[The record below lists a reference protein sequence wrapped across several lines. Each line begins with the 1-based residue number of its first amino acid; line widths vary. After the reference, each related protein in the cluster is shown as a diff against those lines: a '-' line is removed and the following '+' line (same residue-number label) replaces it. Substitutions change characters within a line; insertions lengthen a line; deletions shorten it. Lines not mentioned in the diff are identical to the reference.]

1 MAAGE
6 KGGAPKRGPWTPRK
20 VEEEP
25 EAPAILLCCDSIPD
39 LVEAGQRIAGCIA
52 IVGGSR
58 INPQAGII
66 SDNTRRMGKRKK
78 RSSESEGSSD
88 EGGGT
93 TARRQSTR
101 QRELAATAARREAE
115 DAAETFRNAVT
126 ALQGLDPAIMQAVI
140 NAAATN
146 SQVAAAA
153 QSTAAAMMGVETPP
167 TGRGRAGTPTA
178 GAPNVL
184 TPEETR
190 QLMEGSDPPPPG
202 PVEAALPSTTA
213 EGHGSRVTFD
223 LPDDPSQATLL
234 RKLREQERD
243 QEDEDTLIDFMKN
256 QGKEMPQNKK
266 EFGEWMS
273 RVGEPI
279 AVLAMVHDKKH
290 AQIISNVLQYAATR
304 RADRSW
310 RGKWLGALGDR
321 NERGEDP
328 PFVRLKPSYFEW
340 RKVRLPAD
348 LEDSGRMAVYYD
360 QRENEG
366 QFCPLEEGD
375 LEATE
380 TAVPKFALVPAK
392 IAADALEEGY
402 TPWEV
407 YDALTDFEEGK
418 SEEARDLLK
427 PCKDWA
433 VAAAL
438 RGDHGAE
445 TSKMAYILTPVSG
458 APTQVTRDLK
468 SRLNGTLGRHVQ
480 EKPKGGGAVLHGPRC
495 EGHRPRGSPVSGGH
509 KADQQRGG
517 RLPRWNS
524 DGHADDEGAGV

>member
-1 MAAGE
+1 M
-6 KGGAPKRGPWTPRK
+6 
-20 VEEEP
+20 
-25 EAPAILLCCDSIPD
+25 
-39 LVEAGQRIAGCIA
+39 
-52 IVGGSR
+52 
-58 INPQAGII
+58 
-66 SDNTRRMGKRKK
+66 
-78 RSSESEGSSD
+78 
-88 EGGGT
+88 
-93 TARRQSTR
+93 
-101 QRELAATAARREAE
+101 
-115 DAAETFRNAVT
+115 
-126 ALQGLDPAIMQAVI
+126 
-140 NAAATN
+140 
-146 SQVAAAA
+146 
-153 QSTAAAMMGVETPP
+153 
-167 TGRGRAGTPTA
+167 
-178 GAPNVL
+178 
-184 TPEETR
+184 
-190 QLMEGSDPPPPG
+190 
-202 PVEAALPSTTA
+202 
-213 EGHGSRVTFD
+213 
-223 LPDDPSQATLL
+223 
-234 RKLREQERD
+234 
-243 QEDEDTLIDFMKN
+243 
-256 QGKEMPQNKK
+256 
-266 EFGEWMS
+266 
-273 RVGEPI
+273 
-279 AVLAMVHDKKH
+279 
-290 AQIISNVLQYAATR
+290 
-304 RADRSW
+304 
-310 RGKWLGALGDR
+310 
-321 NERGEDP
+321 
-328 PFVRLKPSYFEW
+328 RLKPSYFEW